1 MAGRAR
7 LKKPCRMRGGIL
19 QRPTERNI
27 PPLVRHTRMHMPS
40 LFVGGT
46 GTDIGKTYVAAGMV
60 RALRKMGLDVGVMK
74 PYSAG
79 PPVGAAG
86 ISQDALL
93 LAGAAGVRPVPEI
106 NPHHQ
111 TLEAPPYT
119 GDGSAAMHPS
129 RVTEI
134 YRKLAAGRDI
144 MVVEGMGGLLV
155 PILPDYFMAD
165 LARQMN
171 LRILVV
177 TDNILG
183 TVHNTVSTIL
193 ACRHRGAEA
202 SGIILNVMR
211 DGYGEGMLRR
221 MLRGVTDVPV
231 LATVRRSDG
240 PCMLD
245 DSDMRA
251 LLGT

>member
-1 MAGRAR
+1 
-7 LKKPCRMRGGIL
+7 
-19 QRPTERNI
+19 
-27 PPLVRHTRMHMPS
+27 MHMPS

-60 RALRKMGLDVGVMK
+60 RALREMNLDVGVMK

-79 PPVGAAG
+79 PPAGAAG
-86 ISQDALL
+86 ISEDALL
-93 LAGAAGVRPVPEI
+93 LAGAAGVRPASEI

-119 GDGSAAMHPS
+119 GGGVAALHPS
-129 RVTEI
+129 HITEI
-134 YRKLAAGRDI
+134 YRRLAADRDV

-155 PILPDYFMAD
+155 PILPDYFMVD

-183 TVHNTVSTIL
+183 AVHNTVSTVL

-202 SGIILNVMR
+202 AGIILNMMR
-211 DGYGEGMLRR
+211 DGYDEDMLRS

-231 LATVRRSDG
+231 LAVVHRSDG
-240 PCMLD
+240 PCTLD
-245 DSDMRA
+245 DSDMRS
-251 LLGT
+251 LLGI